1 MNKEPLPLQALA
13 GLPGAE
19 LVCAGLAALE
29 ALAENS
35 RGTRSAAPEFPVEA
49 LLVAI
54 GARRLRGAGVLV
66 PDVPGMPKEPELALY
81 DALARQHP
89 SGTHSRYNALI
100 RRLVSF
106 ERAVEALSR
115 RVQESPSPC

>member
-1 MNKEPLPLQALA
+1 MNKEPLPRQALA

-29 ALAENS
+29 ALAEDN
-35 RGTRSAAPEFPVEA
+35 RETRAAAPELSVEA

-54 GARRLRGAGVLV
+54 GARRLRGAGLHV

-81 DALARQHP
+81 RALAQQHP

-115 RVQESPSPC
+115 RARESPSPC